1 MYGEGKGADPISAV
15 AVVTGGVILP
25 NTGDNK
31 LVMALALTSI
41 AIGVTIIASTIVRM
55 VVKKAHKA

>member
-25 NTGDNK
+25 NTGGNK
-31 LVMALALTSI
+31 LVIALAITSI
-41 AIGVTIIASTIVRM
+41 TVGVAIIASTIVRIA
-55 VVKKAHKA
+55 VKKAHKA